1 MRAKLAANLRGVVM
15 ASKPFIRRFGGRVV
29 PSGTAVLL
37 LLALIGALSA
47 CGHRGGDTPTLQ
59 GAAPARASSAST
71 ASSAFTLVA
80 GSSSANDSSSAITLH
95 FNAPLAAAQ
104 SFDYQI
110 AVSGP
115 NGEVVFGSWKLQ
127 ADGKTLSFPFITPN
141 KHYAVLIH
149 AGLLSADGRTLGQ
162 DIKRDI
168 YSGNLKAAVGFAST
182 GSVLPARGSRGLPL
196 VSVNV
201 HDADVE
207 FFHVHDDALSDL
219 FCAYPS
225 NKHRDNYDLDHEVS
239 PYSLCNN
246 ESQPRRPITQM
257 ADSVYANH
265 YTLDG
270 DENERAITYLPVQN
284 VKQLAE
290 PGVYMAVIKQGG
302 TFSSGYDTAIFF
314 VSDLG
319 LHLRVYRDNALLHVA
334 SLKDGSPIEG
344 VAVEID
350 DASGNAK
357 LKATTD
363 ASGNALIA
371 YKVAPADV
379 LIARHDKDVS
389 VLPFN
394 RPALDV
400 SNFDITGRR
409 QAPFEVF
416 AWSGRDLYRPG
427 ETLRASALLRDYDG
441 KPMKPQTLFVRLK
454 QPDGRTLVDTKMEPK
469 DLNYFELSQAIPED
483 APTGLWQLEFRLDP
497 ASKESVQAFPFHVEE
512 FLPERLKVDLSSTQK
527 TLAPD
532 QPLKLAVASSYL
544 YGSPADGNRFTAK
557 LLIKPEVHPLP
568 SLPDTFFGNPLID
581 LPKSANDVVDAKLD
595 AQGHLQQDI
604 ALPDDVKP
612 VAPLTV
618 TLSGSVY
625 ETGGRAVTRVLDR
638 VYWPTAQLVGVRPL
652 FEPSQ
657 GAPSEG
663 NASFDI
669 LRADVNGK
677 LVAAS
682 HLKVRLQREIRDF
695 YWLYEHGDDWK
706 SNANIQLQQIGEKD
720 VDLAAGQ
727 RLQVDFPVEWG
738 GYRLEVYDPETKLTT
753 VYPFFAGYSWDDE
766 NLGKEARPDKVKL
779 ALDKARYRAGDTMKV
794 TVTPPHDGP
803 GVLLV
808 ESDRLLYTKN
818 IDAKAGATFEIPVT
832 KDWERHDVY
841 VVAMVF
847 RGGEATEH
855 TTPARAMGIEYVA
868 MDRND
873 RRIPLKLNAP
883 AMMRPGNPLD
893 IAVQADGLSGQH
905 AYVTLAAVDQGVLNI
920 TNYPVPDAWAW
931 MFAKRGL
938 SVEAYDLYSRVI
950 EAMEGAEAK
959 LRYGGDMSGKALPHA
974 TRLDPK
980 VQIVDLFAGPVA
992 FDAGGKAV
1000 LHVQVPDFNGSLRL
1014 SALAYSDQRFGNA
1027 DGAITVRAPLVVE
1040 PSTPR
1045 VMAAGDKAQ
1054 ISLDLKNL
1062 SGKDGVAKVSVKT
1075 DGPITLDNAS
1085 RDAALKDGAG
1095 TTVLMPVTAQGGA
1108 AVAKLDIHAQLN
1120 DYQVDRHFEFAVRP
1134 AWPQDIKT
1142 VPMAI
1147 EDGKPARL
1155 DSGSLAGLIPSTVRT
1170 QLTLSTLPP
1179 LPYSTALRELLR
1191 YPYGCI
1197 EQTTSKGY
1205 AALYLDDATGKALGV
1220 PGLGDAARQA
1230 AVESALAR
1238 IASFQTSNGHFSF
1251 WGGTSP
1257 IEPFMTPYVVDF
1269 MLDARDGGFAVPQNV
1284 LQKSLQRLSDDL
1296 LAGGHPYYGYE
1307 QHDHLRIA
1315 DEAYSGFVLARVN
1328 RAPLGTLRAIFDNDR
1343 QKLVAPL
1350 PLVHLGIAL
1359 KLMGDNVRAQKAVD
1373 EAFAWTKE
1381 RPWYVGD
1388 YGSSLR
1394 DLAVMV
1400 ALTHSYGMSKPQY
1413 DAKLIDW
1420 ARNATAAVHSSQEK
1434 TPYYH
1439 WSWSYLSTQ
1448 EQVAILRVAHAFDA
1462 AANAPLAV
1470 SLMIGG
1476 KTEQAPADKPMWT
1489 RELSTAELATGV
1501 SIQPAGQ
1508 GTVFATFDVAGVT
1521 QKAPAADASQIDVRR
1536 SYYTTDGK
1544 PWSDSKLKEGDSL
1557 IVELTIEA
1565 RQDMPDALV
1574 TDLLPGGLEVEN
1586 LNLGGAQQWEGVVI
1600 DGIHLNDHADAADI
1614 VHEEYRDDRYD
1625 AALKLRRGDA
1635 AHVFYL
1641 VRAVTPGVYTVP
1653 PPLVEDMY
1661 RPAIRGIGTVTPAQV
1676 TVIEP

>member
-1 MRAKLAANLRGVVM
+1 M
-15 ASKPFIRRFGGRVV
+15 ASKPFIRRFRPGLVRFCAAGFASILLTCMLAACSRHG
-29 PSGTAVLL
+29 SGTPA
-37 LLALIGALSA
+37 
-47 CGHRGGDTPTLQ
+47 LQ
-59 GAAPARASSAST
+59 GAQLAPASST
-71 ASSAFTLVA
+71 ATARDFSLVA
-80 GSSSANDSSSAITLH
+80 GKSNADDSSSAITLH
-95 FNAPLAAAQ
+95 FNAALATAQ
-104 SFDYQI
+104 AFDQQI
-110 AVSGP
+110 AVTGP
-115 NGEVVFGSWKLQ
+115 NGEVAAGSWSVQ
-127 ADGKTLSFPFITPN
+127 DDGRTLSFPFVSPN
-141 KHYAVLIH
+141 THYAVLVR
-149 AGLLSADGRTLGQ
+149 AGLLAADGRTLGRE
-162 DIKRDI
+162 IKRDI

-207 FFHVHDDALSDL
+207 YFRVHDDALSDL

-225 NKHRDNYDLDHEVS
+225 NKHRDNDDLDHDVS
-239 PYSLCNN
+239 PYSLCNK
-246 ESQPRRPITQM
+246 ETQQRRPITSM

-270 DENERAITYLPVQN
+270 NENERAITYLPVQN

-290 PGVYMAVIKQGG
+290 PGVYMAVVKRGG
-302 TFSSGYDTAIFF
+302 TFSNGYDTAIFF

-350 DASGNAK
+350 NASGNAK

-363 ASGNALIA
+363 ANGNALIA

-400 SNFDITGRR
+400 SNFDVTGRR

-427 ETLRASALLRDYDG
+427 ETLRAAALLRDYDG
-441 KPMKPQTLFVRLK
+441 KPMKPQALFVRLK
-454 QPDGRTLVDTKMEPK
+454 QPDGRTLVDTKLQPK
-469 DLNYFELSQAIPED
+469 DLNYFELSKVIPED

-497 ASKESVQAFPFHVEE
+497 GSKESAQAFPFHVEE
-512 FLPERLKVDLSSTQK
+512 FLPERLKVDLSSTQT
-527 TLAPD
+527 TLSPGE
-532 QPLKLAVASSYL
+532 PLKLAVASSYL
-544 YGSPADGNRFTAK
+544 YGSPAAGNRFTAK
-557 LLIKPEVHPLP
+557 LLIEPEVHPLP
-568 SLPDTFFGNPLID
+568 SLPDTFFGNPLIN
-581 LPKSANDVVDAKLD
+581 LPKTANDVVDGKLD

-612 VAPLTV
+612 VTPLTL

-625 ETGGRAVTRVLDR
+625 ETGGRAVTRVMNL
-638 VYWPTAQLVGVRPL
+638 VYWPSPQLVGVRPL
-652 FEPSQ
+652 FDPTQ
-657 GAPSEG
+657 GAPSE
-663 NASFDI
+663 ASAGFEI
-669 LRADVNGK
+669 LRADASGK
-677 LVAAS
+677 LVAGS

-695 YWLYEHGDDWK
+695 YWLYEHGDEWK
-706 SNANIQLQQIGEKD
+706 SNANVQLQQVGEKD
-720 VDLAAGQ
+720 LDLSAGQ
-727 RLQVDFPVEWG
+727 RMRVDFPVEWG
-738 GYRLEVYDPETKLTT
+738 GYRLEVYDPDSKLTT

-808 ESDRLLYTKN
+808 ESNRLLYTTN
-818 IDAKAGATFEIPVT
+818 INAKAGATYEIPVT

-855 TTPARAMGIEYVA
+855 TTPARAMGIEHVT

-873 RRIPLKLNAP
+873 RRIPLKLSAP
-883 AMMRPGNPLD
+883 AMMRPGNALEV
-893 IAVQADGLSGQH
+893 AVQADGLSGQH
-905 AYVTLAAVDQGVLNI
+905 AYVTLAAVDQGVLNV

-950 EAMEGAEAK
+950 EAMDGAEAK

-974 TRLDPK
+974 GRLNPK
-980 VQIVDLFAGPVA
+980 VQIVDLFAGPVK
-992 FDAGGKAV
+992 FDASGKAV
-1000 LHVQVPDFNGSLRL
+1000 LHVNVPDFNGSLRL
-1014 SALAYSDQRFGNA
+1014 SALAYSDERFGNA
-1027 DGAITVRAPLVVE
+1027 AGAITVRAPLVVE

-1062 SGKDGVAKVSVKT
+1062 SGKNGVAKVSVT
-1075 DGPITLDNAS
+1075 TAGPIKVDNAS
-1085 RDAALKDGAG
+1085 RDSTLKDGAG
-1095 TTVLMPVTAQGGA
+1095 TTVLMPVTAEGGA

-1134 AWPQDIKT
+1134 AWPEDIKT
-1142 VPMAI
+1142 VPIAI
-1147 EDGKPARL
+1147 EHGKPAQL
-1155 DSGSLAGLIPSTVRT
+1155 DGSALGGLIPATVRT

-1179 LPYSTALRELLR
+1179 LPYSTALRALLR

-1205 AALYLDDATGKALGV
+1205 AALYLDDKTGKALGV
-1220 PGLGDAARQA
+1220 PGLADAARQSP
-1230 AVESALAR
+1230 VESALAR

-1269 MLDARDGGFAVPQNV
+1269 MLDSRDAGFAVPQDV
-1284 LQKSLQRLSDDL
+1284 LQKALQRLSDDL

-1343 QKLVAPL
+1343 QKLVGPL

-1359 KLMGDNVRAQKAVD
+1359 KLMGDNARAQKAID

-1400 ALTHSYGMSKPQY
+1400 ALTHSYGLSKPEY

-1420 ARNATAAVHSSQEK
+1420 ARNATAAVHGAQEK

-1448 EQVAILRVAHAFDA
+1448 EQVAIVRVAHAFDA
-1462 AANAPLAV
+1462 ASNAPLDVA
-1470 SLMIGG
+1470 LMIGG
-1476 KTEQAPADKPMWT
+1476 KSEQAPAGKSMWT
-1489 RELSTAELATGV
+1489 RELTPTELASGV
-1501 SIQPAGQ
+1501 SIQPASQ
-1508 GTVFATFDVAGVT
+1508 ATVFATFDVAGIS

-1536 SYYTTDGK
+1536 GYYTTDGK
-1544 PWSDSKLKEGDSL
+1544 PWSGNKLKEGDSL

-1565 RQDMPDALV
+1565 RQDIPDALV

-1600 DGIHLNDHADAADI
+1600 GGIHLDEHADAADI

-1625 AALKLRRGDA
+1625 AALKLRRGEA

-1641 VRAVTPGVYTVP
+1641 VRAVTPGSYTVP

-1661 RPAIRGIGTVTPAQV
+1661 RPAIRGIGTVSPAQV
-1676 TVIEP
+1676 TVVEP